1 MPSSCFPARI
11 ATSLGLVA
19 IAAAAPAWA
28 DPLKGSVLDG
38 VTLAPVRGATVS
50 APGGTPVKTDRVG
63 GFTIDVAPGT
73 TSVTVAAAGYDP
85 STEDVTVP
93 GGGLADQIILLYP
106 P

>member
-1 MPSSCFPARI
+1 MPQSAWPVRI

-19 IAAAAPAWA
+19 IVAGAPAWA

-50 APGGTPVKTDRVG
+50 APGGARVETDRVG
-63 GFTIDVAPGT
+63 AFTIDVAPGT
-73 TSVTVAAAGYDP
+73 TSVTVAATGYDP

-93 GGGLADQIILLYP
+93 AGGLAD
-106 P
+106 